1 MKETSAVANRP
12 RKSLQSGWKWA
23 FFILLF
29 INIGVIVWFGSLL
42 FPASDSDEKKEPSQQ
57 SVATDSGDSLG
68 SFRVDITKKNAEQF
82 INQYLQEQVSS
93 EHFDLQAE
101 LAEELILTGQT
112 EWLFLEMPFEWRFD
126 VYAKEDG
133 NIQLRSQSSKIGRL
147 SVNPTNLFDRLLEH
161 LSLQG
166 IVSFEN
172 ETNQL
177 TLHLSDQL
185 IDDQW
190 LIEALLIDLEA
201 DQLKFNVHWM
211 K

>member
-1 MKETSAVANRP
+1 M
-12 RKSLQSGWKWA
+12 
-23 FFILLF
+23 
-29 INIGVIVWFGSLL
+29 L

>member
-1 MKETSAVANRP
+1 MKETSAIVNKS

-29 INIGVIVWFGSLL
+29 INIGVIVWSGSLL
-42 FPASDSDEKKEPSQQ
+42 FPVRDSEQKKESPQQ
-57 SVATDSGDSLG
+57 SVVADSGNRLG

-82 INQYLQEQVSS
+82 INQYLQERVSS
-93 EHFDLQAE
+93 EHFNLQAE

-126 VYAKEDG
+126 VYAMEDG

-161 LSLQG
+161 LPLQG
-166 IVSFEN
+166 LVSFDN
-172 ETNQL
+172 ETSQL
-177 TLHLSDQL
+177 TIHLSDQL

-190 LIEALLIDLEA
+190 LVEAVLIDLEA
-201 DQLKFNVHWM
+201 DQLRFNVYWM